1 MSLTS
6 TLAKVAVGV
15 MVAKGVQHVMKGGAK
30 NESAGGGLG
39 GVLGQLAGGSGGGSG
54 LGNILGQLSGQSRAQ
69 AQPSGGLGGLL
80 SGLAGGGS
88 QQSSGGGLG
97 SLLGGAGSS
106 ALGGML
112 GNMLGGKSS
121 GAGGGLGGLL
131 GSLSQN
137 SNSSMGF
144 GSMLNQAVDGFGK
157 ADVKPSTEDEQV
169 SAVLLK
175 AMLQAA
181 KCDGKIDEQEK
192 SAIME
197 QLDDAT
203 EQDIAFIRE
212 QFKAPVDP
220 QGLARSVPK
229 GMEQQAYAMALLAI
243 DLDNRNE
250 ANYLDSFAK
259 ALSLSPTI
267 VNGIHDKMNEPKLYN

>member
-112 GNMLGGKSS
+112 GNMLGG
-121 GAGGGLGGLL
+121 
-131 GSLSQN
+131 N
-137 SNSSMGF
+137 
-144 GSMLNQAVDGFGK
+144 DGFGK